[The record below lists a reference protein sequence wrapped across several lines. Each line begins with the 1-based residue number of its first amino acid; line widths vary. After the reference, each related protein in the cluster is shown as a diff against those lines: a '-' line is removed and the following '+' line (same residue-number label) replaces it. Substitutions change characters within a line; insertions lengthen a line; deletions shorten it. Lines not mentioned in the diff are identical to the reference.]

1 MVQTADLAAATRPSN
16 IDDVPRLL
24 EEVNKLYGGLKSG
37 GEAARH
43 ELVNKVRTLN
53 QALQTPRELM
63 VQHTW
68 ADVRYA
74 FHVPVYFDRIR

>member
-1 MVQTADLAAATRPSN
+1 MTQTIDLSSATRPSN

-24 EEVNKLYGGLKSG
+24 EEVNSLQSNMEGG
-37 GEAARH
+37 GETARH
-43 ELVNKVRTLN
+43 ELVNKVRTLG

-68 ADVRYA
+68 ADVCHA
-74 FHVPVYFDRIR
+74 LHEPVPLDRMY

>member
-1 MVQTADLAAATRPSN
+1 MAQTVDLAAAIRPSN
-16 IDDVPRLL
+16 INDVPRLL
-24 EEVNKLYGGLKSG
+24 DEVNKLYGRLEDG
-37 GEAARH
+37 GDAAPH
-43 ELVNKVRTLN
+43 ELVNKVRALG

-74 FHVPVYFDRIR
+74 FGVLTSFGRIR